1 MGVLGAP
8 SLLSTAKKL
17 CLRAIPDLTD
27 IGDLEY
33 VQARDILK
41 AVKRPEQLHEIEI
54 NSPQIKGEDAELWQ
68 AFIAREF
75 PTWRK
80 KNYVPKNPT
89 KWYEVYLKYKAE
101 WEREIIRDREK
112 LKNSM
117 NALKQHKQD
126 HHSKF
131 VDVRALPKI
140 PRDHGMRPN
149 NGGVPLGKGR
159 GFQKS
164 APTSLTWAGGS
175 KTKMTDGASV
185 LTRARREAKEMTQ
198 RGKLVTPTNMLSGRL
213 GQVRKAPA
221 GMAQEYKIANQ
232 PPLKVLTRH
241 KISGSVSGGTSGPSL
256 EEREQR
262 LRAAM
267 ASKKRD
273 PSAPKVTY
281 VGSSD
286 DEAIGSDS
294 ENDLF
299 DEESEDKPATRPAPP
314 RKIKKPVAPSS
325 RAPYSSPSNQAAS
338 KPSDIISARVQ
349 KPHNSFSPASSRASS
364 APKPMMPARRRPAEV
379 DVFNRGA
386 KKPRR

>member
-1 MGVLGAP
+1 M
-8 SLLSTAKKL
+8 
-17 CLRAIPDLTD
+17 
-27 IGDLEY
+27 
-33 VQARDILK
+33 QARDILK
-41 AVKRPEQLHEIEI
+41 AIKRPEQLRQIEI
-54 NSPQIKGEDAELWQ
+54 KSPQIKGEDAELWQ

-75 PTWRK
+75 PTWRR

-89 KWYEVYLKYKAE
+89 KWYEVYLKYKTE
-101 WEREIIRDREK
+101 WEKEIIRDREN

-149 NGGVPLGKGR
+149 NGGVPLGRGR

-164 APTSLTWAGGS
+164 TPTSLTWSGGS
-175 KTKMTDGASV
+175 RTKMTDGASV

-198 RGKLVTPTNMLSGRL
+198 RSKLVTPTSMLSV
-213 GQVRKAPA
+213 GQVKKAPA
-221 GMAQEYKIANQ
+221 GMAQEYKIASQ
-232 PPLKVLTRH
+232 PALKVLTRH
-241 KISGSVSGGTSGPSL
+241 KIPGRLSGGTSGPSL

-273 PSAPKVTY
+273 PSAPEVTY

-286 DEAIGSDS
+286 DDTSRCDS
-294 ENDLF
+294 GDDLF
-299 DEESEDKPATRPAPP
+299 DEQADHNPVPKPTGPAPP
-314 RKIKKPVAPSS
+314 RKIIRPVAPSS
-325 RAPYSSPSNQAAS
+325 RTPYSPPNQAGTKPSNA
-338 KPSDIISARVQ
+338 ISARVQ
-349 KPHNSFSPASSRASS
+349 APKSSFSPASSRASS
-364 APKPMMPARRRPAEV
+364 APTSRSATPKPMMPARRRPAEV
-379 DVFNRGA
+379 DIFNRGRVT